1 MDEFRE
7 LFDDDYEENSMAA
20 QPVKKEETMKKKSTL
35 DTVVDFVK
43 EHKLE
48 IAAGIGISYLSY
60 KFGAKK
66 SFAKGYDK
74 GIAEGMEQEFLRAKK
89 FMEDIIA
96 PEADVSYEVIRTVTN
111 DGYNRFISKPIV
123 VLTQDQL
130 NDVANIVLNKSK

>member
-1 MDEFRE
+1 MDEFKE
-7 LFDDDYEENSMAA
+7 LFDDDYDENIAMVE
-20 QPVKKEETMKKKSTL
+20 PKKEETMKKKSTL
-35 DTVVDFVK
+35 DNVVDFVK

-48 IAAGIGISYLSY
+48 IAAGCGIAYLSY

-96 PEADVSYEVIRTVTN
+96 PETDVSYEVIRTVTN